1 MHPSGTLL
9 PDEGSHWSREKHVD
23 CVYYWELLLEHN
35 VLYVAVGL
43 DETTIYTRTAHDR
56 EIAVFDALGGG
67 GGTCPVWVPTVNRTP
82 KAVAVTTSD
91 RRAVTA
97 PYP

>member
-1 MHPSGTLL
+1 MHPSGTLR
-9 PDEGSHWSREKHVD
+9 PDAESHWSREKHVD

-67 GGTCPVWVPTVNRTP
+67 GGVLAPSLGTHCEPDP
-82 KAVAVTTSD
+82 KSGGGD
-91 RRAVTA
+91 DQ
-97 PYP
+97 